1 MNKNFFALY
10 LRNNYISQDGI
21 VKQLFGWKYSFQGV
35 PNQDGKSHKFQGVRG
50 YDKHPLERKFEEG
63 RGSKAKVPS
72 VGGGR
77 SMDIFWNYTFSIDVG
92 A

>member
-1 MNKNFFALY
+1 MENHINS
-10 LRNNYISQDGI
+10 R
-21 VKQLFGWKYSFQGV
+21 V
-35 PNQDGKSHKFQGVRG
+35 

-72 VGGGR
+72 VGGI
-77 SMDIFWNYTFSIDVG
+77 MDIFWNYTFSIDVG